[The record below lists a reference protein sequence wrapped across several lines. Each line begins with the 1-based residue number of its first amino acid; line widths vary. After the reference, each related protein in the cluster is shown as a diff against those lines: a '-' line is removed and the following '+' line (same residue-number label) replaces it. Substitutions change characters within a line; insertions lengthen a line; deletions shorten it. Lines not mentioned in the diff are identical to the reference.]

1 MTEEMILCQCLE
13 DDVDSA
19 LEPLDLGYVKDL

>member
-1 MTEEMILCQCLE
+1 MTEEMILRQCLE

-19 LEPLDLGYVKDL
+19 LEPLDWGYVKDL

>member
-1 MTEEMILCQCLE
+1 MTEEMILRQCLE

-19 LEPLDLGYVKDL
+19 SEPLDLGYVKDL